1 MTKLT
6 SNSIIFR
13 IFSNPSGVPSAACGV
28 RSLEQLDKVLDHFEQ
43 YPLQTK
49 KHVDFCLFKE
59 VVMKMKRGEHLT
71 TEGLQDI
78 INLKAT
84 LNKGLTPLLQE
95 AFPECIPVPRSDPL
109 FKGGWIHPSRVG
121 SLLSRRFYLGRRL
134 FHYKYNEIFCFHPP
148 GC

>member
-13 IFSNPSGVPSAACGV
+13 IFS
-28 RSLEQLDKVLDHFEQ
+28 LEQLDKVIDHFEQ

-49 KHVDFCLFKE
+49 KHVDYCLFKE

-95 AFPECIPVPRSDPL
+95 AFPECIPVPRSLMENQQIPDP
-109 FKGGWIHPSRVG
+109 
-121 SLLSRRFYLGRRL
+121 Y
-134 FHYKYNEIFCFHPP
+134 
-148 GC
+148 